1 MPRLWCLLIVLLLE
15 GCASA
20 PPSLNLVG
28 QVDQPLEWPG
38 PPETARFRY
47 LGELTGEEN
56 IVVDPDS
63 RQIGKRIFD
72 WLVGLAS
79 GPRRPVVLQRPQSG
93 YTDAEGR
100 TYVTDVSRG
109 AIYVFDKPVGA
120 LHVWEMADQNTRFVT
135 PVAISPG
142 ADRDLYVSDA
152 ELGYVVHLNA
162 EWAPLGIFGRG
173 VLNRPTGLAY
183 DAKAAK
189 IFVSD
194 TAEHDIKV
202 FDLAGHLVRRIGRRG
217 EGDGEFNGPTYLT
230 LAGDEL
236 YVTDTLNARIQV
248 LDETGRF
255 VRKFGRRGLFLGDTP
270 RPKGVAVDAGGHV
283 YVVESYYDYLLVFDD
298 LGRFLL
304 PIGGTGSGVGQF
316 YLPAGVWVDGRRRV
330 YVADA
335 FNGRVVVMQ
344 YLDGDH

>member
-1 MPRLWCLLIVLLLE
+1 MSRFWCILTVLLLG

-20 PPSLNLVG
+20 PPSLSLVG
-28 QVDQPLEWPG
+28 QVDQPVEWPG
-38 PPETARFRY
+38 PPEPARYRY
-47 LGELTGEEN
+47 LGELTGEAN

-72 WLVGLAS
+72 WIVGLTA
-79 GPRRPVVLQRPQSG
+79 GPRQPVILQRPQSG
-93 YTDAEGR
+93 YTDADGR

-109 AIYVFDKPVGA
+109 AVYVFDKPAGT
-120 LHVWEMADQNTRFVT
+120 LHVWDMADRNTRFVT

-142 ADRDLYVSDA
+142 PDNSLLVSEAD
-152 ELGYVVHLNA
+152 LGYVVRLNSDGVPEGHFGEA
-162 EWAPLGIFGRG
+162 ELK
-173 VLNRPTGLAY
+173 RPTGLAY
-183 DAKAAK
+183 DPKTATT
-189 IFVSD
+189 FVSD
-194 TAEHDIKV
+194 TAAHDIKV
-202 FDLAGHLVRRIGRRG
+202 FDRAGHLVRRIGHRG

-230 LAGDEL
+230 LVNGEL
-236 YVTDTLNARIQV
+236 YVTDTLNARVQV

-255 VRKFGRRGLFLGDTP
+255 LRKFGRRGLFLGDTP
-270 RPKGVAVDAGGHV
+270 RPKGVAVDDRGHA

-298 LGRFLL
+298 AGRFLL

-316 YLPAGVWVDGRRRV
+316 YLPAGVWVDGHHRV